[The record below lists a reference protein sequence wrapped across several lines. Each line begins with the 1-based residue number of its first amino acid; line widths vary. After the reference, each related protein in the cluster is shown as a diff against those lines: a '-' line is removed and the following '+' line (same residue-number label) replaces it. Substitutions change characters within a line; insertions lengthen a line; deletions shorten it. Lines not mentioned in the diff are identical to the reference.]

1 MKTILSI
8 LDKRSPKIIWRLVLA
23 LVILISAFSTVFG
36 KVIFAEFFYIFP
48 IVLASWYGS
57 KKSGIILA
65 VISTVFLL
73 SIKALHTEFEAATL
87 FNYGLPCLITLSVL
101 AILITNF
108 RNVHRIE
115 SIAADSDNLTGIYN
129 SRGFYIE
136 LANEL
141 VRSSRY
147 EHIFSLAY
155 LDIDN
160 FKFVNDSQG
169 HASGD
174 ELLIGVANCLRNSL
188 RATDTVARLGG
199 DEFACLLPE
208 TGQEE
213 AKVAF
218 AKASTR
224 LEKRMIRDKW
234 PVSFSVGM
242 VTFEIMPSD
251 IKEAIKIAD
260 ELMYSVKNSD
270 KNNISYKIWH
280 GKV

>member
-1 MKTILSI
+1 
-8 LDKRSPKIIWRLVLA
+8 
-23 LVILISAFSTVFG
+23 
-36 KVIFAEFFYIFP
+36 
-48 IVLASWYGS
+48 
-57 KKSGIILA
+57 
-65 VISTVFLL
+65 
-73 SIKALHTEFEAATL
+73 
-87 FNYGLPCLITLSVL
+87 
-101 AILITNF
+101 
-108 RNVHRIE
+108 
-115 SIAADSDNLTGIYN
+115 
-129 SRGFYIE
+129 
-136 LANEL
+136 
-141 VRSSRY
+141 
-147 EHIFSLAY
+147 
-155 LDIDN
+155 
-160 FKFVNDSQG
+160 
-169 HASGD
+169 
-174 ELLIGVANCLRNSL
+174 
-188 RATDTVARLGG
+188 
-199 DEFACLLPE
+199 CLLPE

>member
-1 MKTILSI
+1 M
-8 LDKRSPKIIWRLVLA
+8 VL
-23 LVILISAFSTVFG
+23 G
-36 KVIFAEFFYIFP
+36 KVVFVEFFYIFP

-57 KKSGIILA
+57 RKSGMILA
-65 VISTVFLL
+65 VVSTVFLL
-73 SIKALHTEFEAATL
+73 LINTLHTEFEAITL
-87 FNYGLPCLITLSVL
+87 LNYGLPCLINFFVL

-115 SIAADSDNLTGIYN
+115 SIAADFDNLTGINN

-147 EHIFSLAY
+147 AHIFSLAY

-160 FKFVNDSQG
+160 FKFVNDSRG
-169 HASGD
+169 HAAGD
-174 ELLIGVANCLRNSL
+174 ELLIGVANCLKKSL
-188 RATDTVARLGG
+188 RTTDTVARLGG

-208 TGQEE
+208 TRQEE
-213 AKVAF
+213 AKAAF
-218 AKASTR
+218 AKASNL
-224 LEKRMIRDKW
+224 LEKYMIHGKW

-242 VTFEIMPSD
+242 VTFETMPSD
-251 IKEAIKIAD
+251 IKEAMKIAD